1 MAFELLTYRNA
12 AGLSE
17 AVAIAWLSK
26 LNARDRNRVDA
37 VALSGGRVARTFFE
51 EMAWR
56 IKNLPESPDGNPFLT
71 NVHFFWADER
81 CVPPTDPES
90 NYGIA
95 RELLF
100 EPLKVPEGQIHRLRG
115 EENEA
120 LALGDAV
127 ENIQKWAR
135 SDKGFSFT
143 FSSSIEGVK
152 NIQKWPPQ
160 PALDLIFL
168 GMGEDGHVASLF
180 PGEAAEVMADP
191 AIYRAVTAVKP
202 PPRRITLGYG
212 VLKAAAEVWVLASGK
227 GKEQALKESVSP
239 EGKTPLAR
247 VLRLRAGRETKIF
260 TDIALA

>member
-1 MAFELLTYRNA
+1 MAFELLTYHDA

-17 AVAIAWLSK
+17 AVAEMWLAK
-26 LNARDRNRVDA
+26 LGARDRNRIYT

-56 IKNLPESPDGNPFLT
+56 IKNLPDSPDGIPFLS

-81 CVPPTDPES
+81 CVPPSDPES

-100 EPLKVPEGQIHRLRG
+100 EPLKAPEDQIHRLRG
-115 EENEA
+115 VENEA
-120 LALGDAV
+120 LALRDAV
-127 ENIQKWAR
+127 ENIEKKTA
-135 SDKGFSFT
+135 SEKG
-143 FSSSIEGVK
+143 
-152 NIQKWPPQ
+152 Q
-160 PALDLIFL
+160 PVLDLIFL

-180 PGEAAEVMADP
+180 PGEPSEVMADP

-212 VLKAAAEVWVLASGK
+212 VLAAATEVWVLVSGA
-227 GKEQALKESVSP
+227 GKEQALTESVAT

-247 VLRLRAGRETKIF
+247 VLRSRAGKETKIF
-260 TDIALA
+260 TDIAAA